1 MSLDLENHKSGAN
14 SEEVK
19 KYEVHHYIENL
30 NYLTVEKEKKPNPF
44 FGFEIHCRTLASSF
58 IKT

>member
-30 NYLTVEKEKKPNPF
+30 NYFTVEKEKNNPF
-44 FGFEIHCRTLASSF
+44 FVFEIHCRTLASSF